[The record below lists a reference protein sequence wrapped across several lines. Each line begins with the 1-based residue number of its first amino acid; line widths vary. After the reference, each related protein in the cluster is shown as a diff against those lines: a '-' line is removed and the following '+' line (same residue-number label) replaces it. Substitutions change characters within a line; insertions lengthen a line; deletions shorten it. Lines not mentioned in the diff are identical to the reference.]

1 MKEEKMA
8 TKVYKPLLYRIILNV
23 VLGLFGAGVGSAII
37 TAIFFKNHSIIWFF
51 VFAIAIYV
59 GYLYLVV
66 ISNMMSIEVTENELV
81 LKKKKK
87 EEHFPFSEYSF
98 SAEIRTSRNST
109 ERTLWDSTERT
120 LWANK
125 ADGSRESIDCE
136 LIGGTQFEALMEDLG
151 ITGDNASVTK
161 LETEHK

>member
-1 MKEEKMA
+1 MA
-8 TKVYKPLLYRIILNV
+8 TKIYKPLLYRIILNV

-66 ISNMMSIEVTENELV
+66 ISNMMNIEVTENELV

-87 EEHFPFSEYSF
+87 EGHFPFSEYTF
-98 SAEIRTSRNST
+98 SAEICTTRNTST
-109 ERTLWDSTERT
+109 ENTSTERT

-125 ADGSRESIDCE
+125 ADGTREAIDCE
-136 LIGGTQFEALMEDLG
+136 LIGGIQFEALMEDLG

>member
-1 MKEEKMA
+1 MA

-37 TAIFFKNHSIIWFF
+37 TAIFFKSHSIIWFF

-66 ISNMMSIEVTENELV
+66 ISNMMNIEVTDTELV
-81 LKKKKK
+81 LKRKRK

-98 SAEIRTSRNST
+98 SAEIRTSRNS
-109 ERTLWDSTERT
+109 STERT

-125 ADGSRESIDCE
+125 ADGTRESIDCE

-151 ITGDNASVTK
+151 ITGDDVPVTK
-161 LETEHK
+161 LETKIEDK

>member
-1 MKEEKMA
+1 MA
-8 TKVYKPLLYRIILNV
+8 TKIYKPLLYRIILNV

-37 TAIFFKNHSIIWFF
+37 TAIFFKSHSIIWFF

-66 ISNMMSIEVTENELV
+66 ISNMMNIEVTDTELV
-81 LKKKKK
+81 LKRKRR

-98 SAEIRTSRNST
+98 SAEIRTSRNS
-109 ERTLWDSTERT
+109 STERT

-125 ADGSRESIDCE
+125 ADGTRESIDCE

-151 ITGDNASVTK
+151 ITGDDVPVTK
-161 LETEHK
+161 LETKIEDK

>member
-1 MKEEKMA
+1 MA

-66 ISNMMSIEVTENELV
+66 FSNMMNIEVTDTELV
-81 LKKKKK
+81 LKKKGK
-87 EEHFPFSEYSF
+87 EEKFPFSEYTF
-98 SAEIRTSRNST
+98 SAEICTTRNT
-109 ERTLWDSTERT
+109 STERT

-125 ADGSRESIDCE
+125 ADGTREAIDCE
-136 LIGGTQFEALMEDLG
+136 LIGGTQFEALIEDLG
-151 ITGDNASVTK
+151 MTGDNATVTK
-161 LETEHK
+161 LETKTEDK